1 MYDGFD
7 LLSWIE
13 QLRVGEDR
21 EIGMGFTL
29 GFEFSLNLHIGINS
43 LYQIH
48 GKWGLYKLYNREFQ
62 RKFFFSS
69 SMKVSPSK
77 CEVGKRQIYYSN

>member
-1 MYDGFD
+1 M
-7 LLSWIE
+7 
-13 QLRVGEDR
+13 GEDR

-48 GKWGLYKLYNREFQ
+48 GK
-62 RKFFFSS
+62 
-69 SMKVSPSK
+69 
-77 CEVGKRQIYYSN
+77 